1 MESIKSVKIYLNNAD
16 EVWKFVNIIRKF
28 SGDYDLAAGSY
39 TVDAKSILGVCA
51 LGTKKPL
58 ELKLVDPRG
67 EEKSL
72 LTALDP
78 YLRRECTSAAV
89 RAYPKGSYLLN
100 VWKFFFYLAG
110 IIMKTVQRKSF
121 FINREV

>member
-1 MESIKSVKIYLNNAD
+1 MLSPRNSKQRFPLTKKEKTGNTLNQKARQQPWDRKGKHMEAIKSVKIYLNNAD

-67 EEKSL
+67 EENSL
-72 LTALDP
+72 LTALDQ
-78 YLRRECTSAAV
+78 YLIRE
-89 RAYPKGSYLLN
+89 
-100 VWKFFFYLAG
+100 
-110 IIMKTVQRKSF
+110 
-121 FINREV
+121 